1 MFRNNALSTVPV
13 PSSFVET
20 VSRRTVPLID
30 YEMGG
35 VNVADASQGLNVKLW
50 KLESNGAQMLLS
62 ADGVPAIELFS
73 RPNVSQVALA
83 FDQNMRPHVAFV
95 QTGVTW
101 LWWYDSQAGAMVFSS
116 FPGALT
122 PRLTTDEKRPTHLGD
137 SDVILAYVRNNNLY
151 FRMQRDRFLTEY
163 LLKSAVNA
171 DLIAIGMN
179 RGYRMQFRL
188 RPNT

>member
-35 VNVADASQGLNVKLW
+35 VNVADAIQGLNVKLW

-62 ADGVPAIELFS
+62 ADGVPAIELFN

-122 PRLTTDEKRPTHLGD
+122 PRLTTDEKRPTHLED

-179 RGYRMQFRL
+179 RDYRMQFRL

>member
-62 ADGVPAIELFS
+62 ADGVPAIELFN

-122 PRLTTDEKRPTHLGD
+122 PRLTTDEKRPTHLED

>member
-62 ADGVPAIELFS
+62 ADGVPAIELFN

-101 LWWYDSQAGAMVFSS
+101 LWWYDSQAGGMVFSS

-122 PRLTTDEKRPTHLGD
+122 PRLTTDEKRPTHLED

>member
-1 MFRNNALSTVPV
+1 MFRNNAISTVPV

-62 ADGVPAIELFS
+62 ADGVPAIELFN

-95 QTGVTW
+95 QNGVTW

-122 PRLTTDEKRPTHLGD
+122 PRLATDEKRPTHLED

>member
-35 VNVADASQGLNVKLW
+35 LNVADASQGLNVKLW

-62 ADGVPAIELFS
+62 ADGVPAIELFN

-122 PRLTTDEKRPTHLGD
+122 PRLTTDEKRPTHLED

>member
-20 VSRRTVPLID
+20 VSRRTAPLID

-62 ADGVPAIELFS
+62 ADGVPAIELFN

-122 PRLTTDEKRPTHLGD
+122 PRLTTDEKRPTHLED

>member
-62 ADGVPAIELFS
+62 ADGVPAIELFN

-122 PRLTTDEKRPTHLGD
+122 PRLTTDEKRPTHLED

-188 RPNT
+188 RPNA